1 MARYDAP
8 SRGSGK
14 QNTFFGGAAILAV
27 GILVVKLI
35 GMFYKIPLVNII
47 GAQGNTDFTNAYN
60 IYAVLLTISTA
71 GLPVAVSKLVS
82 EANAQGRRGQV
93 RRTFQLA
100 LGMFLILGVLSFLV
114 MYFKADLLA
123 EMMHDTKAAAGIRAL
138 SPAVVCVGCLA
149 ALRGFT
155 QGHLNMTPT
164 SISQIIEAL
173 CKLVI
178 GLSLAWW
185 LVRGGQPPET
195 AAAGAITG
203 VTVGTMVALVYMV
216 LDYAFKGDHG
226 DRLVQDEPDAAGDIV
241 RDILRIAIPITLSSS
256 MVGIVTV
263 IDSSLV
269 QGQLQRV
276 LLEDQAC
283 WELYAGFS
291 CVDFAPLEQAISDW
305 KALLPTGTAATMA
318 ALSQQVDAAQAARA
332 AGTALAGLDSAAW
345 EVHVLLESISRSLY
359 GNYGAALNIYNLP
372 TSLMAAITASVIPAV
387 SGALAKRDRRGASRV
402 SGSALRVT
410 ALLAFPMGVGLFVMG
425 KPIMQLLY
433 PALEKDLA
441 GPLLSTLGLATVFVC
456 MMLVCNSVLQAYGFV
471 NLPILVMVVG
481 GGVKIFTNYHMVA
494 IPKVGIYGA
503 PAGNILC
510 FGLCL
515 GLDLFLIARVIPR
528 RPRYRDIF
536 LKPFLASAL
545 MGGSAWAV
553 YGLGSK
559 IAITLGKKSL
569 ETAIASGK
577 NPGGLGAMLCAFDQA
592 AKQVLGL
599 SRTGNALMT
608 LGAIGVAVVVY
619 GVLVVALRAI
629 SRDDLALMPKGDKI
643 ARLLKL

>member
-1 MARYDAP
+1 MARNDAS
-8 SRGSGK
+8 SRGSQK

-82 EANAQGRRGQV
+82 EANAQNRPGQM

-100 LGMFLILGVLSFLV
+100 LGMFLILGVISFLV
-114 MYFKADLLA
+114 MYFKADMLA
-123 EMMHDTKAAAGIRAL
+123 EMMHDTKAAQGIRAL

-149 ALRGFT
+149 ALRGYT

-164 SISQIIEAL
+164 SVSQIIEAL
-173 CKLVI
+173 CKLII

-185 LVRGGQPPET
+185 LVRGGEPPET

-216 LDYAFKGDHG
+216 LDYTFKGDY
-226 DRLVQDEPDAAGDIV
+226 DSSLVRDEPDAPAGII

-276 LLEDQAC
+276 LLENRDC
-283 WELYAGFS
+283 WELYSGFAFL
-291 CVDFAPLEQAISDW
+291 DFAPLEGAIADW
-305 KALLPTGTAATMA
+305 KAVLPTGAAATIA
-318 ALSQQVDAAQAARA
+318 TLSQQVDAAQAAQT
-332 AGTALAGLDSAAW
+332 AGTALSGLESAAL
-345 EVHVLLESISRSLY
+345 EVHALLESMSRSLY

-402 SGSALRVT
+402 SGSALRIT
-410 ALLAFPMGVGLFVMG
+410 ALLSFPMGVGLFVMG
-425 KPIMQLLY
+425 KPIMMLLY

-456 MMLVCNSVLQAYGFV
+456 MMLVCNSVLQAHGFV

-481 GGVKIFTNYHMVA
+481 GGLKILANYNVVA
-494 IPKVGIYGA
+494 MPKVGIYGA
-503 PAGNILC
+503 PIGNILC

-528 RPRYRDIF
+528 RPRYLEIF

-545 MGGSAWAV
+545 MGGAAWAV
-553 YGLGSK
+553 YGLGSRLLMK
-559 IAITLGKKSL
+559 LGV
-569 ETAIASGK
+569 
-577 NPGGLGAMLCAFDQA
+577 LCVMDEVAEQA
-592 AKQVLGL
+592 LGL
-599 SRTGNALMT
+599 SRTGNAIMT
-608 LGAIGVAVVVY
+608 LGAIGVAVIVY

-643 ARLLKL
+643 ARLLHL

>member
-1 MARYDAP
+1 MARKDAQ
-8 SRGSGK
+8 K

-27 GILVVKLI
+27 GAMVVKLI
-35 GMFYKIPLVNII
+35 GMFYKIPLNNII
-47 GAQGNTDFTNAYN
+47 GAQGNADFNNAYN

-82 EANAQGRRGQV
+82 EANAQGRRNQV

-100 LGMFLILGVLSFLV
+100 LGMFLILGTLSFLI
-114 MYFKADLLA
+114 MYFKADALA
-123 EMMHDTKAAAGIRAL
+123 GLMNDTKAAPGIRAL
-138 SPAVVCVGCLA
+138 APAVVCVGCLA
-149 ALRGFT
+149 ALRGYT

-173 CKLVI
+173 CKLLI

-185 LVRGGQPPET
+185 LVKNGQPPET

-216 LDYAFKGDHG
+216 LDYTFKGDG
-226 DRLVQDEPDAAGDIV
+226 GGRLGQDEPDAPADIV
-241 RDILRIAIPITLSSS
+241 KNILRIAIPITLSSS

-276 LLEDQAC
+276 LLEDRAC
-283 WELYAGFS
+283 WELYGRFAF
-291 CVDFAPLEQAISDW
+291 VDFGPLEEAIAKW
-305 KALLPTGTAATMA
+305 KAVLPTGAAATMA
-318 ALSQQVDAAQAARA
+318 VLSQQVDGAQK
-332 AGTALAGLDSAAW
+332 ALASGAALGGLESAAW
-345 EVHVLLESISRSLY
+345 EVHTLLESVSRSLY

-387 SGALAKRDRRGASRV
+387 SGALARRDRRGASRV
-402 SGSALRVT
+402 SGSALRIT
-410 ALLAFPMGVGLFVMG
+410 ALLSFPMGVGLFVMG
-425 KPIMQLLY
+425 RPIMMLLY

-456 MMLVCNSVLQAYGFV
+456 MMLVCNSVLQAHGFV

-481 GGVKIFTNYHMVA
+481 GGLKILANYHVVA
-494 IPKVGIYGA
+494 LPKVGIYGA
-503 PAGNILC
+503 PIGNILC

-528 RPRYRDIF
+528 RPRYLEVF
-536 LKPFLASAL
+536 LKPLLASAL
-545 MGGSAWAV
+545 MGGAAWAV

-559 IAITLGKKSL
+559 AAMTLGKKSL
-569 ETAIASGK
+569 EAALAAGK
-577 NPGGLGAMLCAFDQA
+577 DPGGLGAKLCDVSVSLQ
-592 AKQVLGL
+592 QVLGL

-608 LGAIGVAVVVY
+608 LGAIGVAVIVY

-629 SRDDLALMPKGDKI
+629 SRDDLSLMPKGDKI
-643 ARLLKL
+643 ARLLRL

>member
-1 MARYDAP
+1 MAQRDVS
-8 SRGSGK
+8 SRGSSK

-82 EANAQGRRGQV
+82 EANAQNRQNQM

-100 LGMFLILGVLSFLV
+100 LGMFLILGVVSFFV
-114 MYFKADLLA
+114 MYFKADMLA
-123 EMMHDTKAAAGIRAL
+123 EMMHDTKAAPGIRAL
-138 SPAVVCVGCLA
+138 APAVVCVGCLA
-149 ALRGFT
+149 ALRGYT

-173 CKLVI
+173 CKLLI

-185 LVRGGQPPET
+185 LVKNGQPPET

-216 LDYAFKGDHG
+216 LDYTFKGDG
-226 DRLVQDEPDAAGDIV
+226 GGRLGQDEPDAPADIV
-241 RDILRIAIPITLSSS
+241 KNILRIAIPITLSSS

-276 LLEDQAC
+276 LLEDRAC
-283 WELYAGFS
+283 WELYGQFAF
-291 CVDFAPLEQAISDW
+291 VDFGPLEEAIANW
-305 KALLPTGTAATMA
+305 KAVLPTGAAATMA
-318 ALSQQVDAAQAARA
+318 VLSQQVDGAQK
-332 AGTALAGLDSAAW
+332 ALASGAALGGLESAAW
-345 EVHVLLESISRSLY
+345 EVHTLLESVSRSLY

-387 SGALAKRDRRGASRV
+387 SGALARRDRRGASRV
-402 SGSALRVT
+402 SGSALRIT
-410 ALLAFPMGVGLFVMG
+410 ALLSFPMGVGLFVMG
-425 KPIMQLLY
+425 RPIMMLLY

-456 MMLVCNSVLQAYGFV
+456 MMLVCNSVLQAHGFV

-481 GGVKIFTNYHMVA
+481 GGLKILANYHVVA
-494 IPKVGIYGA
+494 LPKVGIYGA
-503 PAGNILC
+503 PIGNILC

-528 RPRYRDIF
+528 RPRYLEVF
-536 LKPFLASAL
+536 LKPLLASAL
-545 MGGSAWAV
+545 MGGAVWAV

-559 IAITLGKKSL
+559 AAMTLGKKSL
-569 ETAIASGK
+569 EAALAAGK
-577 NPGGLGAMLCAFDQA
+577 DPGGLGAKLCDVSVSLQ
-592 AKQVLGL
+592 QVLGL

-608 LGAIGVAVVVY
+608 LGAIGVAVIVY

-629 SRDDLALMPKGDKI
+629 SRDDLSLMPKGDKI
-643 ARLLKL
+643 ARLLRL

>member
-100 LGMFLILGVLSFLV
+100 LGMFVILGLVSFLV
-114 MYFKADLLA
+114 MYFKADMLA
-123 EMMHDTKAAAGIRAL
+123 ELMHDTKAAPGIRAL

-149 ALRGFT
+149 ALRGYT

-164 SISQIIEAL
+164 SVSQIIEAL
-173 CKLVI
+173 CKLII
-178 GLSLAWW
+178 GLTLAWW
-185 LVRGGQPPET
+185 LVKGGQPPET

-216 LDYAFKGDHG
+216 LNYAFKGDHS
-226 DRLVQDEPDAAGDIV
+226 RQLERDEPDAPGDIV

-283 WELYAGFS
+283 WALYSGFS
-291 CVDFAPLEQAISDW
+291 FVDFAPLEQAVSAW
-305 KALLPTGTAATMA
+305 KALLPTGTEATMA
-318 ALSQQVDAAQAARA
+318 VLSQQVEAAQK
-332 AGTALAGLDSAAW
+332 ALAGGASAGGLESAAL
-345 EVHVLLESISRSLY
+345 EVYALLESVSRSLY

-387 SGALAKRDRRGASRV
+387 SGG
-402 SGSALRVT
+402 T
-410 ALLAFPMGVGLFVMG
+410 A
-425 KPIMQLLY
+425 
-433 PALEKDLA
+433 
-441 GPLLSTLGLATVFVC
+441 
-456 MMLVCNSVLQAYGFV
+456 
-471 NLPILVMVVG
+471 G
-481 GGVKIFTNYHMVA
+481 G
-494 IPKVGIYGA
+494 
-503 PAGNILC
+503 PAGCQPLPC
-510 FGLCL
+510 GL
-515 GLDLFLIARVIPR
+515 P
-528 RPRYRDIF
+528 P
-536 LKPFLASAL
+536 
-545 MGGSAWAV
+545 
-553 YGLGSK
+553 
-559 IAITLGKKSL
+559 
-569 ETAIASGK
+569 
-577 NPGGLGAMLCAFDQA
+577 
-592 AKQVLGL
+592 
-599 SRTGNALMT
+599 
-608 LGAIGVAVVVY
+608 
-619 GVLVVALRAI
+619 
-629 SRDDLALMPKGDKI
+629 
-643 ARLLKL
+643 

>member
-1 MARYDAP
+1 MAQRDVS
-8 SRGSGK
+8 SRGSSK

-82 EANAQGRRGQV
+82 EANAQNQQNQM

-100 LGMFLILGVLSFLV
+100 LGMFLILGVVSFFV
-114 MYFKADLLA
+114 MYFKADMLA
-123 EMMHDTKAAAGIRAL
+123 EMMHDTKAAPGIRAL
-138 SPAVVCVGCLA
+138 APAVVCVGCLA
-149 ALRGFT
+149 ALRGYT

-173 CKLVI
+173 CKLLI

-185 LVRGGQPPET
+185 LVKNGQPPET

-216 LDYAFKGDHG
+216 LDYTFKGDG
-226 DRLVQDEPDAAGDIV
+226 GGRLGQDEPDAPADIV
-241 RDILRIAIPITLSSS
+241 KNILRIAIPITLSSS

-276 LLEDQAC
+276 LLEDRAC
-283 WELYAGFS
+283 WELYGRFAF
-291 CVDFAPLEQAISDW
+291 VDFGPLEEAIANW
-305 KALLPTGTAATMA
+305 KAVLPTGAAATMA
-318 ALSQQVDAAQAARA
+318 VLSQQVDAAQK
-332 AGTALAGLDSAAW
+332 ALASGAALGGLESAAW
-345 EVHVLLESISRSLY
+345 EVHTLLESVSRSLY

-387 SGALAKRDRRGASRV
+387 SGALARRDRRGASRV
-402 SGSALRVT
+402 SGSALRIT
-410 ALLAFPMGVGLFVMG
+410 ALLSFPMGVGLFVMG
-425 KPIMQLLY
+425 RPIMMLLY

-456 MMLVCNSVLQAYGFV
+456 MMLVCNSVLQAHGFV

-481 GGVKIFTNYHMVA
+481 GGLKILANYHVVA
-494 IPKVGIYGA
+494 LPKVGIYGA
-503 PAGNILC
+503 PIGNILC

-528 RPRYRDIF
+528 RPRYLEVF
-536 LKPFLASAL
+536 LKPLLASAL
-545 MGGSAWAV
+545 MGGAAWAV

-559 IAITLGKKSL
+559 LLMKLGK
-569 ETAIASGK
+569 
-577 NPGGLGAMLCAFDQA
+577 LCVVDEVT
-592 AKQVLGL
+592 KQVLGL

-608 LGAIGVAVVVY
+608 LGAIGVAVIVY

-629 SRDDLALMPKGDKI
+629 SRDDLSLMPKGDKI
-643 ARLLKL
+643 ARLLRL